1 MAATSCKN
9 HFNTSW
15 DQQHFCITNCIKHEM
30 YSLLSFSLAP
40 STEQQLLFILN
51 LPQKRRN
58 FTLPKFFL
66 PADSNQFNLKMKRDF
81 NWKFPID
88 DPQFITMP
96 ISFHLIFTKIFDD
109 WKYCGF
115 ELINKAQFVIAL
127 EISSSSSSYTPRTL
141 TMIILKLVQLLKN
154 QFACFHLS

>member
-1 MAATSCKN
+1 MK
-9 HFNTSW
+9 
-15 DQQHFCITNCIKHEM
+15 CIHCWVFPSHPAQNSS
-30 YSLLSFSLAP
+30 YFSFSTFPKKEGILP
-40 STEQQLLFILN
+40 SLN
-51 LPQKRRN
+51 
-58 FTLPKFFL
+58 FFL

-127 EISSSSSSYTPRTL
+127 EISSSSSYTHRTL

>member
-1 MAATSCKN
+1 MVLKAVTSCKN

-15 DQQHFCITNCIKHEM
+15 DQHQFCITNCIKHEM
-30 YSLLSFSLAP
+30 YSLLSFSLTP
-40 STEQQLLFILN
+40 STTQQLLFILN
-51 LPQKRRN
+51 LPQKKAGRV
-58 FTLPKFFL
+58 KFLLFL

-96 ISFHLIFTKIFDD
+96 ISFHLVFTKISDD

-127 EISSSSSSYTPRTL
+127 EISSYTRTL
-141 TMIILKLVQLLKN
+141 TMII
-154 QFACFHLS
+154 